1 MRILV
6 ISSHVSNKEVG
17 GEGKRAFEL
26 IKYIGKEKSQ
36 INSSILTYKLAN
48 KSMFKSINSK
58 LTEIPYFK
66 KRFKFPII
74 NFKVLKQIHALIGE
88 ADTVHVM
95 GSWSFLNII
104 AYPSI
109 LWKSKPYSISMEG
122 SLNIIGRSKFYN
134 FYFIA
139 FIEKYII
146 KNACKLIY
154 IVDDEKV
161 YFCKYGANKDNI
173 IKIENGINEADN
185 ILKSNVKKIGNLNL
199 SKSYILFIGRLNYI
213 KGPDI
218 LLDAFIL
225 ISKNFPDYSLVF
237 VGYDEGLM
245 NGMIKKVDECKLQ
258 DRVFFL
264 GYQNGKEKSALYS
277 KASLVVIPSRSNA
290 NSRVFLEAAIHK
302 TPVITTNKCDL
313 NHINK
318 FNMTKI
324 YEASSVE
331 IAQSITKVLG
341 DKKWK
346 NTVSNQLYNFVL
358 KNYSWDTISKQYIN
372 VFEKSIINYN
382 HANYRFRYFR
392 QILSFLKTKSFIK
405 LNNNS
410 TATHAPVLI
419 GLAKNFIINNVLEL
433 GCGNISTSIFL
444 NSSLFKNLD
453 NLTTYENNKVWYDLI
468 KKKHK
473 KDSRWNF
480 KFTNTQIYLALE
492 KEAEE
497 KKTYDL
503 IFIDDSNSSFLRS
516 QTIKYALNIKN
527 IFLVIHD
534 YENAAYKA
542 ELKNFDNKFVV
553 KSLIPQTVILYNGAE
568 KVKIEKLLDTI
579 KYYSKKIEVNDYENW
594 KKIL

>member
-1 MRILV
+1 MNVLV
-6 ISSHVSNKEVG
+6 ISSHLLNNDAG
-17 GEGKRAFEL
+17 GEGERAFQL
-26 IKYIGKEKSQ
+26 MNHLQKTDF
-36 INSSILTYKLAN
+36 NSSILTFKLAN
-48 KSMFKSINSK
+48 KFISDGASFKIH
-58 LTEIPYFK
+58 EILYFN

-74 NFKVLKQIHALIGE
+74 NYKTLKQIYNLISE
-88 ADTVHVM
+88 ADTIHIM
-95 GSWSFLNII
+95 GYW
-104 AYPSI
+104 SI
-109 LWKSKPYSISMEG
+109 LNVITYPLILWRLKPYSICTAG
-122 SLNIIGRSKFYN
+122 SLNITGRSRFLKKLFN
-134 FYFIA
+134 FFIG
-139 FIEKYII
+139 KSLI
-146 KNACKLIY
+146 KNAYKCIS
-154 IVDDEKV
+154 IVSDEQEI
-161 YFCKYGANKDNI
+161 FCDYGANIDNI
-173 IKIENGINEADN
+173 INIPNGIDKIDN
-185 ILKSNVKKIGNLNL
+185 VLKNNIKIIGNLNL

-594 KKIL
+594 KKI